1 MFAYIINYIIFNFKL
16 QLFDLTNFNKIIIK
30 YLIQINTENKSKK
43 R

>member
-16 QLFDLTNFNKIIIK
+16 LLFDLTNFNKIIIK